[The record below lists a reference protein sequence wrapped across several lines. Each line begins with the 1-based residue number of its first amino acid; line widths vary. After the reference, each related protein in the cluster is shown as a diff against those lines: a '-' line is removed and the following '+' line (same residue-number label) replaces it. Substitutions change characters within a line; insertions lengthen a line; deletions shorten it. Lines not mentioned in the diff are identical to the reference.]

1 MILNIDLYGVVREKK
16 RARIQSQF
24 RHLRSFKTFKLKKK
38 SSSLGINKTSESP
51 PMLRRDDD
59 RYDSQKTFD
68 GRMRHTV
75 DIGLGNNFQRG
86 TPCRSSLQDLNSIP
100 GVRTHAT
107 FLSMNTSIFISN
119 AMFDISTES
128 GREILHS

>member
-1 MILNIDLYGVVREKK
+1 M
-16 RARIQSQF
+16 QSQF
-24 RHLRSFKTFKLKKK
+24 HHLRSFKTSKLKKK

-59 RYDSQKTFD
+59 RYGSQKTFD

-86 TPCRSSLQDLNSIP
+86 TPCRSSLQDLNSISR
-100 GVRTHAT
+100 VRTHAT
-107 FLSMNTSIFISN
+107 FLSMSTSIFISN
-119 AMFDISTES
+119 AMIGIFTES
-128 GREILHS
+128 GREIFHS